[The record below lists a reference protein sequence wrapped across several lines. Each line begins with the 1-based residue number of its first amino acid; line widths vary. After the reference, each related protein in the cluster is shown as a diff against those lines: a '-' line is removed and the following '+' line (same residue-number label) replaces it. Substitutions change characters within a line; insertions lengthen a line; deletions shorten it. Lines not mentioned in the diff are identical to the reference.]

1 MINYSVT
8 VVGRQPRPSLD
19 EVASE
24 PAKPE
29 EIERE
34 RRTVFLPAER
44 RREEI
49 PVYDDTLF
57 TAGTTIEGP
66 AIIDAADTTVYVPP
80 GTKAERDQYMNY
92 VLTR

>member
-1 MINYSVT
+1 MDKT
-8 VVGRQPRPSLD
+8 PS
-19 EVASE
+19 A

-44 RREEI
+44 RHEEI
-49 PVYDDTLF
+49 PVYDDALF
-57 TAGTTIEGP
+57 TSGTSVEGP
-66 AIIDAADTTVYVPP
+66 AIIDAADTTIYVPP
-80 GTKAERDQYMNY
+80 GTKAERDEYMNY

>member
-8 VVGRQPRPSLD
+8 VVGRQPRPDLD
-19 EVASE
+19 STASA

-44 RREEI
+44 RHEEI
-49 PVYDDTLF
+49 PVYDDALF
-57 TAGTTIEGP
+57 TAGTHIEGP
-66 AIIDAADTTVYVPP
+66 AIIDAADTTIYVPP
-80 GTKAERDQYMNY
+80 GTKAERDEYMNY